1 MTSSTIFIGLI
12 SLWAAVCF
20 IIAVIAFFQDD
31 HKFGQYN
38 WRISGVVGIFYFL
51 SPILMPALRI
61 NDWLIERKENCN
73 STNG

>member
-38 WRISGVVGIFYFL
+38 FRIAGVVGFFNFI
-51 SPILMPALRI
+51 SPVLIPALRFS
-61 NDWLIERKENCN
+61 DWVNERK
-73 STNG
+73 SKLTKG